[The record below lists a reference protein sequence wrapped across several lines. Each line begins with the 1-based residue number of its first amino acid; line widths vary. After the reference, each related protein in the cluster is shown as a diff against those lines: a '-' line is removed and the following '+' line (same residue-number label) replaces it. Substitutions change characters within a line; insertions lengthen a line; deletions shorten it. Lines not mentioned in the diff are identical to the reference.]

1 MLRISWQTLR
11 TRRASL
17 AGAFLAIWLAVTLGY
32 ATAQLLAGALGGFGP
47 GRFAAADHMLSAE
60 ATVTYGH
67 GEGAERVPAI
77 PGPRR
82 GPRARPPP
90 PRPPAPRLGGGRSR
104 GRAGRRARGRRRD
117 VRGGRLA
124 RR

>member
-67 GEGAERVPAI
+67 GEDAERVPAI
-77 PGPRR
+77 PGPRL
-82 GPRARPPP
+82 PASAVARAAAVPGVER
-90 PRPPAPRLGGGRSR
+90 AVGDVTFAAGAWHAD
-104 GRAGRRARGRRRD
+104 GRA
-117 VRGGRLA
+117 LP
-124 RR
+124 